1 MSSSSPQPRPAG
13 GGARKP
19 IPWRLYLGIV
29 AVVVAVVVIL
39 QNQDDAPFH
48 VLFWTVTLPTWVM
61 LLIALA
67 LGVVV
72 GWLLHYRRSSRK

>member
-13 GGARKP
+13 STKKP
-19 IPWRLYLGIV
+19 IPWRLYVGIA
-29 AVVVAVVVIL
+29 AVVIAVVVIL
-39 QNQDDAPFH
+39 QNQADARFH
-48 VLFWTVTLPTWVM
+48 ILFWTVTLPTWVM

-72 GWLLHYRRSSRK
+72 GWLLHYRRAAKK